1 MVSKKADRNQRKQ
14 QKAARERPSLRR
26 VWWLLIL
33 MFVLLAAF
41 LITGGFVGFC
51 NTMASNAILQ
61 RDLPAAKGWLRLA
74 AQLSSDNSRSLFLQ
88 GRVAR
93 VEGNFEE
100 MSEILRKAYFRGFDN
115 SRLALEQDLALAS
128 TGRLDMRVE
137 GRLNSALEMEIDVV
151 EVLDSYANGLATI
164 SRFGDAMVLLE
175 QWESIAPFNP
185 IPNYRRGRIHE
196 HLYQY
201 DKAEAEYR
209 KAITKDKNVVKARYA
224 LAKLLLQNRQ
234 PEQAKQLLE
243 TCKPG
248 GHDLAVKTLIA
259 SCLRTMGDIDACR
272 NLLNDLVE
280 PGYEGMLESYRFVD
294 EVPER
299 YIAASDLG
307 CIETEIGSFDDAKK
321 HLELALKYH
330 PLDTVARYSYAVALR
345 NLGERDEAEKN
356 FEITRRARDE
366 LNQVRVLQEAIEAN
380 PEDTDAR
387 IEIGKIILRNESERT
402 GVFWIESV
410 FSYDPTNEKAH
421 AALAEYFDSKS
432 DQQVNYLK
440 LAEYHRSFL
449 RTSP

>member
-14 QKAARERPSLRR
+14 QQAAREKPSLRR

-33 MFVLLAAF
+33 MVVLLTAF
-41 LITGGFVGFC
+41 LSTGGIVGFC
-51 NTMASNAILQ
+51 NTMASNAISK
-61 RDLPAAKGWLRLA
+61 RDLPTAKGWLRRA
-74 AQLSSDNSRSLFLQ
+74 THLSSDNSLSLFLQ

-93 VEGNFEE
+93 IEGNFEE
-100 MSEILRKAYFRGFDN
+100 MSGLLRKAFHKGFDN
-115 SRLALEQDLALAS
+115 KRLALEQDLALAT
-128 TGRLDMRVE
+128 TGRLDF
-137 GRLNSALEMEIDVV
+137 EMEARFNSSLEKQV
-151 EVLDSYANGLATI
+151 EVAEILESYANGLATI
-164 SRFGDAMVLLE
+164 SRFKESMVLLE
-175 QWESIAPFNP
+175 QWEVIDPANAT
-185 IPNYRRGRIHE
+185 PNYRRGRIHE
-196 HLYQY
+196 HLNQY

-209 KAITKDKNVVKARYA
+209 KAIGKDKNFVKARYA

-234 PEQAKQLLE
+234 PEQAKQLLDQ
-243 TCKPG
+243 CKPG
-248 GHDLAVKTLIA
+248 GHDLAVKALIA
-259 SCLRTMGDIDACR
+259 NCLRTMGDIDACR
-272 NLLNDLVE
+272 NILNDLVE
-280 PGYEGMLESYRFVD
+280 QGYEGMLESYRLVD

-307 CIETEIGSFDDAKK
+307 CIETEIGSFDEAKK

-410 FSYDPTNEKAH
+410 FSYDPTNQKAH

-432 DQQVNYLK
+432 DKQENYLK
-440 LAEYHRSFL
+440 LAEYHRTFL
-449 RTSP
+449 RGAP